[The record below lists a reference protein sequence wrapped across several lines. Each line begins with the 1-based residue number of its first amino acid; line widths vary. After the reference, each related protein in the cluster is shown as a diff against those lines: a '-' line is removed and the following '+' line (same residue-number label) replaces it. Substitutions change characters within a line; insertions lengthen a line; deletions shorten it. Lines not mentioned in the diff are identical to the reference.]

1 MSYSAGVWPS
11 ARRVARSPR
20 SVCGVAVGPR
30 ITVRSRPFL
39 GSRTRSAS
47 RPASRMTF
55 APAQLEDLPNA
66 HAGLAQQEED
76 QPIGLRCPG
85 DRCIERALL
94 MLLTNGPRETTPAT
108 HRSAVGER
116 IAAA

>member
-1 MSYSAGVWPS
+1 
-11 ARRVARSPR
+11 
-20 SVCGVAVGPR
+20 
-30 ITVRSRPFL
+30 VRSRPFL

-47 RPASRMTF
+47 RPLQSDI
-55 APAQLEDLPNA
+55 APAQLEDLPDT
-66 HAGLAQQEED
+66 HAGLAQQKED

-85 DRCIERALL
+85 DRCVDRALL
-94 MLLTNGPRETTPAT
+94 MLLTYRPRETTPAT